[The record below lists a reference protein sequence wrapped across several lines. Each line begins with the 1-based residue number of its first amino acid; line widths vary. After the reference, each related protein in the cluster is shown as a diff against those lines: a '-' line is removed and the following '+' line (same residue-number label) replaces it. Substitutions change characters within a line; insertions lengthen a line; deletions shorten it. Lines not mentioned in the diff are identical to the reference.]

1 VSLQKTFKLDV
12 RQIEQTVRP
21 IARDDQQLWR
31 VCSEFSASVLES
43 LVAMMR
49 DISLLDD
56 QQLVQH
62 IKLLIIDYK
71 VRT

>member
-1 VSLQKTFKLDV
+1 M

-21 IARDDQQLWR
+21 LARDDQQLWR
-31 VCSEFSASVLES
+31 LCGEFSASVLES

-49 DISLLDD
+49 DSSLLED

-62 IKLLIIDYK
+62 VKLLIIDYK
-71 VRT
+71 VRPSVRCDCD